1 MALRHARDVPG
12 VESAAVVLDGKKQL
26 VPLDAAC
33 DPNLGGVAVSHRV
46 EGKFADYTENG
57 VQDIL
62 REPFAWN
69 AEAYGEPDAAIPAEG
84 YRLSVGD
91 SGIRVASSSPA
102 GAFYAGETLRQLRGA
117 DVREPIVTD
126 DCTGVQIR

>member
-1 MALRHARDVPG
+1 MMTMFLL
-12 VESAAVVLDGKKQL
+12 AVLPL
-26 VPLDAAC
+26 VPW
-33 DPNLGGVAVSHRV
+33 PQEVSKTGGGRPVSDGEIARAVASC
-46 EGKFADYTENG
+46 
-57 VQDIL
+57 
-62 REPFAWN
+62 
-69 AEAYGEPDAAIPAEG
+69 EPDAAIPAEG
-84 YRLSVGD
+84 YRLSVDD